1 MLFTQ
6 RDRHFFTEMAK
17 SKLAGHGFRPVLT
30 GTDLICPER
39 SATGGDGTFMLMSTP
54 YGAVVL
60 RTDDAR
66 RELDAQPA
74 LLEAIANGMSL
85 TRYRA
90 FLKELYTV
98 VWHFNPVC
106 AVAASRMP
114 DELRDVR
121 YFLYRH
127 MHEESGHEQ
136 WVMNDMQAVGVP
148 ADELQT
154 HEVGP
159 HALAMTGYN
168 HWSAAQRHPASALG
182 MLYALEV
189 VASVYGGTFS
199 TAVRESLMLEGDLG
213 ISFINSHSTLDA
225 DHIAELREVINGIKD
240 APAVDAIVE
249 SAKLNFHHFGQLFG
263 NL

>member
-1 MLFTQ
+1 
-6 RDRHFFTEMAK
+6 
-17 SKLAGHGFRPVLT
+17 
-30 GTDLICPER
+30 
-39 SATGGDGTFMLMSTP
+39 MLMSTP
-54 YGAVVL
+54 FGAVVL
-60 RTDDAR
+60 RTDEAR
-66 RELDAQPA
+66 RELDAQPS
-74 LLEAIANGMSL
+74 LLDAIANGMSL
-85 TRYRA
+85 ERYRA

-114 DELRDVR
+114 DALREVR

-136 WVMNDMQAVGVP
+136 WVMNDLQAVGVTL
-148 ADELQT
+148 DELQA

-189 VASVYGGTFS
+189 VASVYGGSFS
-199 TAVRESLMLEGDLG
+199 SAVRDSLLLEGEQG
-213 ISFINSHSTLDA
+213 ISFINSHSSLDA
-225 DHIAELREVINGIKD
+225 DHIAELREVINGIQD
-240 APAVDAIVE
+240 EEALNAIVE
-249 SAKLNFHHFGQLFG
+249 SAKLNFHHFGQLFER
-263 NL
+263 L